1 MGHTMTA
8 VDAKGFRWELERRL
22 EFIEYRLFWEGGSN
36 RSDLVDEVGV
46 SVPQASSVQN
56 SQEFDAV
63 LSEVMR

>member
-1 MGHTMTA
+1 MTA

>member
-22 EFIEYRLFWEGGSN
+22 EFIEYRLFWKGGSN

>member
-56 SQEFDAV
+56 SQEFDTV